1 MEPLIANLTPN
12 GLKLRIEEALKKDSS
27 LVTESGDLNYT
38 KIRDMAQKLDP
49 HLAELLMTEES
60 CVTAFFKK
68 IGKSKNYIFDSKRF
82 ADFLEQNTSNNSDS
96 KFLGKKIGLYYG
108 DELLTDRGEV
118 VLNFPYKDCVLE
130 GGQKTEDGEDVVFT
144 KDSKTG
150 EIKESTE
157 KRREIFYN
165 EILAADEITSLFE
178 PKAFCNVKRY
188 EMPKQ
193 VRHDRHSAAA
203 SRHDTDSQHNTAS
216 RSVEARHSGETSH
229 LDESCHPEHVS
240 GSVCT
245 HFNRD
250 KAGMITDNLIIKG
263 NNLLALHSLYKEF
276 AGRVKLIYIDPPYNT
291 GSDSFAYN
299 DNYNHSTWLTFMK
312 NRLEIARELLRED
325 GAIFVQIDHHELGY
339 LMVLLDEVFGV
350 ENKVQVISVKAAS
363 VSGFKAVNPGPIDVT
378 EYILFYTKSKH
389 SFEFKKSYVEMG
401 YNRNYNKYLETHN
414 SENVND
420 WEFISIKDKVLS
432 SVNKSEKELKK
443 QFGDAYQF
451 VIEQMIAQFAFEHAD
466 NIISIRD
473 LHKPTP
479 KMKELQDKSR
489 VNRDKIF
496 TYEKANGEK
505 TYLINGG
512 AIAFYSAKI
521 HELDGK
527 KCVTELLS
535 DFWDDISWAGIASE
549 GGIKLKNA
557 KKPEKL
563 LKRIIEMSTESGDL
577 VLDYHLGSGT
587 TAAVAH
593 KMHRQY
599 IGIEQ
604 LDYGKNDS
612 VVRLQNVINGDQ
624 SGISKS
630 VGWNP
635 QNAEEAGSFVYM
647 ELAAF
652 NETALKEIS
661 ACKNY
666 EELCALFKPL
676 CQKYF
681 LYYNVHLKD
690 FGEKI
695 ITDESFKTLSLKK
708 QKEMFC
714 RMLDLNELYINKS
727 EMEDAQFGLSE
738 NDIAATKD
746 FYGEK

>member
-1 MEPLIANLTPN
+1 MEQLIANLTPN
-12 GLKLRIEEALKKDSS
+12 GLKIRIEEALKKDSS
-27 LVTESGDLNYT
+27 LVTESGELNYT

-82 ADFLEQNTSNNSDS
+82 ADFLDFNTSNNSYS

-193 VRHDRHSAAA
+193 VRHDSHSAE
-203 SRHDTDSQHNTAS
+203 T
-216 RSVEARHSGETSH
+216 RHSGEISH
-229 LDESCHPEHVS
+229 PDEACHPELVS
-240 GSVCT
+240 GSICT

-325 GAIFVQIDHHELGY
+325 GCIFVQIDNSPSTLRESPEFGY
-339 LMVLLDEVFGV
+339 LQVLIDEVFKRKNYVTVLTWRKKGNASNTADGIGTIT
-350 ENKVQVISVKAAS
+350 ESIFMYAKNIEQVDI
-363 VSGFKAVNPGPIDVT
+363 N
-378 EYILFYTKSKH
+378 LL
-389 SFEFKKSYVEMG
+389 EFKRSYKYEENG
-401 YNRNYNKYLETHN
+401 NAYNLEYPVKT
-414 SENVND
+414 ND
-420 WEFISIKDKVLS
+420 GAYERKTMQFPIKVDGKTFLPPEGKRWTLGEDSIKEIIK
-432 SVNKSEKELKK
+432 NKKYKIEDGKFKIKKFRDDYLK
-443 QFGDAYQF
+443 GDAKLYNNLLL
-451 VIEQMIAQFAFEHAD
+451 EQGSLKTAKTQLT
-466 NIISIRD
+466 D
-473 LHKPTP
+473 LGFPKEIFDTP
-479 KMKELQDKSR
+479 KPEELMQQ
-489 VNRDKIF
+489 I
-496 TYEKANGEK
+496 
-505 TYLINGG
+505 L
-512 AIAFYSAKI
+512 
-521 HELDGK
+521 ELS
-527 KCVTELLS
+527 T
-535 DFWDDISWAGIASE
+535 SE
-549 GGIKLKNA
+549 
-557 KKPEKL
+557 
-563 LKRIIEMSTESGDL
+563 GDL

-599 IGIEQ
+599 IGVEQMDYIKTVSVERLKKVIEGEQ
-604 LDYGKNDS
+604 G
-612 VVRLQNVINGDQ
+612 
-624 SGISKS
+624 GISKS

-635 QNAEEAGSFVYM
+635 QNAEEAGSFVYL

-681 LYYNVHLKD
+681 LYYNVHIKD

-695 ITDESFKTLSLKK
+695 ISDESFKTLPLKK

-714 RMLDLNELYINKS
+714 HMLDLNELYINKS

-738 NDIAATKD
+738 KDIAATKD

>member
-1 MEPLIANLTPN
+1 MEQLIANLTPN
-12 GLKLRIEEALKKDSS
+12 GLKIRIEEALKKDSS
-27 LVTESGDLNYT
+27 LVTESGELNYT

-49 HLAELLMTEES
+49 HLAELLMADES

-82 ADFLEQNTSNNSDS
+82 VEFLDFNTSNNSYS

-108 DELLTDRGEV
+108 DELLTDRSEV

-150 EIKESTE
+150 EIKENTE
-157 KRREIFYN
+157 KRHEIFYN

-193 VRHDRHSAAA
+193 VRHDSHS
-203 SRHDTDSQHNTAS
+203 DTAS
-216 RSVEARHSGETSH
+216 HSIKARHSELVS
-229 LDESCHPEHVS
+229 ESPCRTFH
-240 GSVCT
+240 
-245 HFNRD
+245 RD
-250 KAGMITDNLIIKG
+250 KDGMITDNLIIKG

-291 GSDSFAYN
+291 GSDSFVYN

-325 GAIFVQIDHHELGY
+325 GCIFVHCDDNEQAYIKVLMDEIFQRQNFVSTIAYQGLDTIKNDAKYFSKNHEFILCY
-339 LMVLLDEVFGV
+339 AFNIELLKIKGIKRTE
-350 ENKVQVISVKAAS
+350 EQNKVYKNPDNDERGPYLLTPLHAKSGTETGIYKYKFKNGIVWTPPKGTYPRFSQETLKSLEDDNRIYFGKNDDGIPQKKTFLKEVSEFVKLTTFWSYEFAGSTRQSKSEIKKLDLA
-363 VSGFKAVNPGPIDVT
+363 
-378 EYILFYTKSKH
+378 ELFNTP
-389 SFEFKKSYVEMG
+389 
-401 YNRNYNKYLETHN
+401 
-414 SENVND
+414 
-420 WEFISIKDKVLS
+420 
-432 SVNKSEKELKK
+432 KSEKLMSIII
-443 QFGDAYQF
+443 DA
-451 VIEQMIAQFAFEHAD
+451 
-466 NIISIRD
+466 
-473 LHKPTP
+473 
-479 KMKELQDKSR
+479 
-489 VNRDKIF
+489 
-496 TYEKANGEK
+496 
-505 TYLINGG
+505 
-512 AIAFYSAKI
+512 
-521 HELDGK
+521 
-527 KCVTELLS
+527 VT
-535 DFWDDISWAGIASE
+535 DI
-549 GGIKLKNA
+549 
-557 KKPEKL
+557 
-563 LKRIIEMSTESGDL
+563 GDL

-599 IGIEQ
+599 IGVEQMDYIETI
-604 LDYGKNDS
+604 S
-612 VVRLQNVINGDQ
+612 VERLKKVIEGEQ
-624 SGISKS
+624 GGISKS

-635 QNAEEAGSFVYM
+635 QNAEDAGSFVYL

-681 LYYNVHLKD
+681 LYYNVHIKD

-695 ITDESFKTLSLKK
+695 ITDESFKTLPLKK

-714 RMLDLNELYINKS
+714 RMLDLNEFYINKS
-727 EMEDAQFGLSE
+727 EMEDSQFGLSE